1 MILQNIISLSVL
13 SVVPQL
19 GSNTHRR
26 YTGNQMMTIK
36 WKASKISPSPTPP
49 SDHDDTNQT
58 TFTSS
63 VPPPLFECADI
74 RKLLSFDQTNHLRT
88 NTQWRSSQMDRR
100 YVTCKRGLERSNQG
114 DDKPGLMSHVAL
126 WKGMGAYVL
135 RGGAPSAPYGKE
147 NRVRRWTVLLRRR
160 RVANRS
166 HRDACVLRN
175 RFPLRFHAMSMW
187 VLFFPFLYDPIGVV
201 LFYILIVYGVWVTI
215 CLECGIV
222 AFILAYSPDF
232 NGSF

>member
-1 MILQNIISLSVL
+1 MSPLGPNI
-13 SVVPQL
+13 
-19 GSNTHRR
+19 HRR
-26 YTGNQMMTIK
+26 YTDNQMMTIK

-114 DDKPGLMSHVAL
+114 YDKPGLMSHVAL
-126 WKGMGAYVL
+126 WKGMGAYVS

-147 NRVRRWTVLLRRR
+147 NRARRWTVLLRRR

-166 HRDACVLRN
+166 HRDGCVLRN

-187 VLFFPFLYDPIGVV
+187 VYFSPFLYDPTGVV
-201 LFYILIVYGVWVTI
+201 LFYILILYGVWH
-215 CLECGIV
+215 LFELWHRD
-222 AFILAYSPDF
+222 FILGY
-232 NGSF
+232 